1 MTTNG
6 LKFIS
11 ETLNENGVPYCFE
24 EWTKA
29 VTYPYTVGQ
38 YLEAEPMNEDGE
50 SETDFILAVT
60 TNGKWIDL
68 ERIKTKVRSL
78 FSPTGHIHMFADG
91 TAVAVMYSDAKP
103 VPTGTE
109 TLKRMEINL
118 KIKEWSV

>member
-1 MTTNG
+1 MTANG

-29 VTYPYTVGQ
+29 VTYPYAVGQ

-68 ERIKTKVRSL
+68 EKIKEAVRRL
-78 FSPTGHIHMFADG
+78 FPYTGHIHMFADN
-91 TAVAVMYSDAKP
+91 TAIAVMYGDAKP

-109 TLKRMEINL
+109 ALKRMEINL